1 MAELKLAKLPDRV
14 PVRISISVSP
24 DLNLALNDYACVY
37 EEAYGKAETASDLI
51 PAMLETFL
59 SSDKTF
65 ARMRKPPEE
74 GRSAGRRKVE

>member
-1 MAELKLAKLPDRV
+1 
-14 PVRISISVSP
+14 
-24 DLNLALNDYACVY
+24 LNDYARVY